1 MNEEKNISNEEI
13 KKMLEENFAF
23 IQRIK
28 EDTHYIKKYVVI
40 SQVMSFVKV
49 FVIVV
54 PIVLSILYLPK
65 LLSNALSPYQELL
78 GVSSGANLQEALKQV
93 SPQLINQKK

>member
-1 MNEEKNISNEEI
+1 MSEEKNISNEEI

-49 FVIVV
+49 FLIVI

-65 LLSNALSPYQELL
+65 LLSSVLAPYQELL
-78 GVSSGANLQEALKQV
+78 GISAGANIQEAIKQV
-93 SPQLINQKK
+93 SPQLMNKTK